1 MSNMY
6 NMYNMYNM
14 SNMYNISNMYN
25 MYNIPP
31 TALMSHLNVSIS
43 IRHLASVEVSAVIV
57 IVNSVLELRQAFN
70 NFASEFK
77 TICRINF

>member
-1 MSNMY
+1 
-6 NMYNMYNM
+6 MYNM
-14 SNMYNISNMYN
+14 SN

-77 TICRINF
+77 TICWINF